1 MHNDKSEAFAEF
13 IELATD
19 INDTNP
25 SIYDGNTL
33 LFSAAQ
39 NGNLDIITILID
51 KGADAN
57 NTIYYALKNNYLDAA
72 FNIIQRL
79 NFNINEPDKFGRT
92 LLFTAAQNNNLDV
105 AAKLIG
111 LGADINKTTFMVIAL
126 YLLLHKIII
135 LM

>member
-33 LFSAAQ
+33 LF
-39 NGNLDIITILID
+39 
-51 KGADAN
+51 
-57 NTIYYALKNNYLDAA
+57 
-72 FNIIQRL
+72 
-79 NFNINEPDKFGRT
+79 
-92 LLFTAAQNNNLDV
+92 TAAQNNNLDV

-111 LGADINKTTFMVIAL
+111 LGADINKTRFC
-126 YLLLHKIII
+126 
-135 LM
+135 